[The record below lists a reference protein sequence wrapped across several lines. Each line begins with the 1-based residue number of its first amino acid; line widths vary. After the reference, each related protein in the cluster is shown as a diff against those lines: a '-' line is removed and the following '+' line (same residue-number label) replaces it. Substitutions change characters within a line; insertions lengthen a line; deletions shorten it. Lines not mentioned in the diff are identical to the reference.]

1 VYPGSENSDVVA
13 VLYAELGKPGFREF
27 HKTLRTLAINQEV
40 TYILR
45 HFVKVREIII
55 FNRFYLIK
63 KNHNKCTLYR
73 ERSRCGHDYMV
84 VGFQLPVQSVPITT
98 KIVSFNPAHGE
109 VYLIK
114 H

>member
-63 KNHNKCTLYR
+63 KNHNYQVHLAM
-73 ERSRCGHDYMV
+73 SG
-84 VGFQLPVQSVPITT
+84 
-98 KIVSFNPAHGE
+98 
-109 VYLIK
+109 IK
-114 H
+114 THNFSGDRH